1 MSFFQNI
8 FTPKKILVTHS
19 GTFHADDIFS
29 TATLS
34 ILLKG
39 KIKLIR
45 TRDTALFQSADFVYD
60 VGGIYDPTINRFD
73 HHQPGGA
80 GARENGIQYA
90 AFGLVWK
97 HYGEQICGSKE
108 VAERIDQRLVQAV
121 DANDNGMSLFEVTG
135 PTGPYTI
142 QDMFYSFRPS
152 WKEPEEYDDAFLDMV
167 EIAIGV
173 LQREILRTRDALD
186 AESQVREAYER
197 ASDKRIV
204 VLEDNYPWSEILM
217 EYPEPIYAVYL
228 KAGLWRCEGVRKEK
242 FNVATRKN
250 LPEAWAGL
258 RDGDLA
264 QVTGVPDAVFCH
276 RALFLAVAKS
286 REGILALAEKALI
299 A

>member
-1 MSFFQNI
+1 MSLFQNI
-8 FTPKKILVTHS
+8 FTKNKILITHS

-29 TATLS
+29 TAAFS
-34 ILLKG
+34 ILLNG
-39 KIKLIR
+39 KIQLIR
-45 TRDTALFQSADFVYD
+45 TRDAALFESADFVYD
-60 VGGIYDPTINRFD
+60 VGGIYDPLTNRFD

-97 HYGEQICGSKE
+97 HYGEQVCGSKE

-173 LQREILRTRDALD
+173 LQREIVRTRDAIE
-186 AESQVREAYER
+186 AEAKVKADYEK
-197 ASDKRIV
+197 ASDKRV
-204 VLEDNYPWSEILM
+204 VILDGNYPWGEVLM
-217 EYPEPIYAVYL
+217 QYPEPVYAVFF

-250 LPEAWAGL
+250 FPESWAGL
-258 RDGDLA
+258 RDEEFA

-276 RALFLAVAKS
+276 RGLFLAVAKS
-286 REGILALAEKALI
+286 KEGILALAEKALI